1 MNNQIKHFNA
11 FSHKIWML
19 PSVYV
24 LIPLCIQMRKNDL
37 TILSLSPAC
46 RGFNFQSG
54 IRLVSVQPHREK
66 DSEHV
71 NNRGV
76 GEGLWTLQSSIWV
89 LDLHISLEYIFF
101 HFNISTKLCCC
112 CFSTW
117 FNNIHRFFFTFHI
130 NEWWFIYLLIIINL
144 DYLQIKF

>member
-24 LIPLCIQMRKNDL
+24 LIPLCVQMRKNDL

-71 NNRGV
+71 NNRGADWNYYQIDWLN
-76 GEGLWTLQSSIWV
+76 LWTLQSSIWV

-117 FNNIHRFFFTFHI
+117 FNNIHRFFLHFI
-130 NEWWFIYLLIIINL
+130 LMNGDLFIY
-144 DYLQIKF
+144 

>member
-24 LIPLCIQMRKNDL
+24 LIPLCVQMRKNDL

-89 LDLHISLEYIFF
+89 LDLHISLEY
-101 HFNISTKLCCC
+101 
-112 CFSTW
+112 
-117 FNNIHRFFFTFHI
+117 FFFILIFPQNYAAVVFLLGST
-130 NEWWFIYLLIIINL
+130 IYTDFFYIS
-144 DYLQIKF
+144 Y